1 VKKRRDVNVKVT
13 RLILIPIAAMA
24 MLLAAACGTGAA
36 PAQPA
41 QAPQAVQPTAAPQA
55 GGTLTVYSGR
65 NEKLIAPLVERFGKE
80 TGIEVKV
87 RYGDT
92 AELAAAILEEGKN
105 SPADLYFGQDGGAL
119 GALAKAGRLSKLPTS
134 LLDRVDPRFR
144 GAEGNWLGISGRA
157 RTVVY
162 NTQELKEVDLPDS
175 VLDFADPR
183 WKGKIGWAP
192 TNGSFQAFVTAMRI
206 TAGEEAARKWLEGVK
221 ANDPKV
227 YKNNTAIVQAV
238 GAGEVQVGFVN
249 HYYLFSSLREQ
260 GESFPVRNY
269 HPRAGDA
276 GAMINVAG
284 VGILDTA
291 RNSAGAERF
300 VDYLLS
306 RDAQG
311 YFAAE
316 TFEYPVVPG
325 IETHPMV
332 SPMSEINAPA
342 IDLARLEDLEKTLKL
357 LQETGVL

>member
-1 VKKRRDVNVKVT
+1 VKKRREVNVKVT
-13 RLILIPIAAMA
+13 RLLIIPIAVAA

-36 PAQPA
+36 PA
-41 QAPQAVQPTAAPQA
+41 PQSAQPTAAPQAAQA

-65 NEKLIAPLVERFGKE
+65 NEKLIGPLVERFGQE

-92 AELAAAILEEGKN
+92 AELAAAILEEGRN

-119 GALAKAGRLSKLPTS
+119 GALAKAGRLAKLSDS

-144 GAEGNWLGISGRA
+144 GTEGNWAGISGRA
-157 RTVVY
+157 RTVIY
-162 NTQELKEVDLPDS
+162 NTQELTEADLPDS
-175 VLDFADPR
+175 LLEFTDPR

-192 TNGSFQAFVTAMRI
+192 TNGSFQAFVTALRL
-206 TAGEEAARKWLEGVK
+206 TAGEEAARRWLEGVR

-238 GAGEVQVGFVN
+238 GAGEVQVGFTN
-249 HYYLFSSLREQ
+249 HYYLFSFLKEQ
-260 GESFPVRNY
+260 GESFPARNY

-291 RNSAGAERF
+291 KNAPAAERF
-300 VDYLLS
+300 IDFLLS
-306 RDAQG
+306 KESQQ
-311 YFAAE
+311 YFA
-316 TFEYPVVPG
+316 TQTYEYPLMPDV
-325 IETHPMV
+325 ETHPLV
-332 SPMSEINAPA
+332 TPMDQVKAPG
-342 IDLARLEDLEKTLKL
+342 IDLARLEDLEKTLRL